1 MFFRGV
7 VETTA
12 HECNARVARGR
23 GCPLGKAVYRHQF
36 VAMLPGGAVT
46 IDQIY
51 GPAGAGNEGYGVDV
65 RIGMMLPMSVW
76 DGAAR
81 MPT

>member
-12 HECNARVARGR
+12 HVCNARVARGR

-36 VAMLPGGAVT
+36 VVMLPGGAVT

-51 GPAGAGNEGYGVDV
+51 GPAGA
-65 RIGMMLPMSVW
+65 
-76 DGAAR
+76 
-81 MPT
+81 